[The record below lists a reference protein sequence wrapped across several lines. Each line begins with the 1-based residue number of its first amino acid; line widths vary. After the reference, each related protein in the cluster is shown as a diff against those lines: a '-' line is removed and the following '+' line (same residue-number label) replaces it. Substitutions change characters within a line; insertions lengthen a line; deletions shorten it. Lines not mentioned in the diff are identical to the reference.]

1 MKNQDFVKREDLE
14 NFLVQSGIRI
24 DDYIITAMDVS
35 TEIHEGI
42 KREDNQSPFL
52 ETHVWPVTRDV
63 VKHYVTVNRS
73 ITSVEVVSSI
83 LHDVMEDNAR
93 ILDLYKTKEYGF
105 DAYLKYR
112 FGSRVYEICM
122 DLKIKPLENFPGDDD
137 QQRKLARFHDY
148 CKGLSSADY
157 DIKVIKLVDRENNMK
172 FISNISNLHG
182 NLVNNKIRR
191 YLREAED
198 FYLSYAL
205 LEPSM
210 KDLYLKLRQSYENL
224 KSLNTS

>member
-1 MKNQDFVKREDLE
+1 MKNQDFLKREDLK

-35 TEIHEGI
+35 SEIHNGI

-52 ETHVWPVTRDV
+52 ETHIWPVTRDV
-63 VKHYVTVNRS
+63 VKHYLTANRN
-73 ITSVEVVSSI
+73 ITSVEIVSSI
-83 LHDVMEDNAR
+83 LHDVMEDNDR

-105 DAYLKYR
+105 EAYLKYR
-112 FGSRVYEICM
+112 FGNRVYEICM

-137 QQRKLARFHDY
+137 QERQLARFHDY

-172 FISNISNLHG
+172 FINNISKIG
-182 NLVNNKIRR
+182 GKLVNNKIKR

-198 FYLSYAL
+198 FYLSYSL

-210 KDLYLKLRQSYENL
+210 KDLYLKLRESYENL
-224 KSLNTS
+224 KSLNIT

>member
-1 MKNQDFVKREDLE
+1 
-14 NFLVQSGIRI
+14 
-24 DDYIITAMDVS
+24 
-35 TEIHEGI
+35 
-42 KREDNQSPFL
+42 
-52 ETHVWPVTRDV
+52 
-63 VKHYVTVNRS
+63 
-73 ITSVEVVSSI
+73 
-83 LHDVMEDNAR
+83 
-93 ILDLYKTKEYGF
+93 
-105 DAYLKYR
+105 
-112 FGSRVYEICM
+112 M

-137 QQRKLARFHDY
+137 QQRQFARFHDY
-148 CKGLSSADY
+148 CRGLSSADY

-172 FISNISNLHG
+172 FISSISNLGG

-210 KDLYLKLRQSYENL
+210 NDLYLKLRESYVNL

>member
-1 MKNQDFVKREDLE
+1 MKNQDFLKREELE
-14 NFLVQSGIRI
+14 NFLIQSGIRI
-24 DDYIITAMDVS
+24 DDYVITAMDVS
-35 TEIHEGI
+35 TEIHDGI
-42 KREDNQSPFL
+42 KREDKQSPFL
-52 ETHVWPVTRDV
+52 ETHIWPVTRDV

-83 LHDVMEDNAR
+83 LHDVMEDNDR
-93 ILDLYKTKEYGF
+93 ILDVYKTKEYGF

-112 FGSRVYEICM
+112 FGNRVSGICM

-137 QQRKLARFHDY
+137 QQRQLARFHDY

-157 DIKVIKLVDRENNMK
+157 DMKVIKLVDRENNMK
-172 FISNISNLHG
+172 FINSISNLGG

-210 KDLYLKLRQSYENL
+210 KDLYLKLRKSYENL

>member
-35 TEIHEGI
+35 SEIHERI
-42 KREDNQSPFL
+42 KREDNLSPFL
-52 ETHVWPVTRDV
+52 ESHIWPVTRDV
-63 VKHYVTVNRS
+63 VKHYLTANRN
-73 ITSVEVVSSI
+73 ITSVEIVSTI
-83 LHDVMEDNAR
+83 LHDVMEDNDR

-105 DAYLKYR
+105 EAYLKYR

-122 DLKIKPLENFPGDDD
+122 DLKIKPLENFAGDDE
-137 QQRKLARFHDY
+137 QQRQLARFHDY

-172 FISNISNLHG
+172 FISNISKLGG
-182 NLVNNKIRR
+182 NLVNNKIKR

-210 KDLYLKLRQSYENL
+210 KDLYLKLRESYENL
-224 KSLNTS
+224 KSLNIT